1 MTKHLLGL
9 QSVDCS
15 ETVSKLGNRAPLCE
29 GVTMEKP
36 QVLSGRYLHRLEAG
50 KVGANSL
57 VPADSSTPH
66 TCDATFVKVFFTY
79 CCNTPSLNPS
89 GRIIYLYT

>member
-1 MTKHLLGL
+1 LTTHDSIQFIDFTIVDMTKHLLGL

-57 VPADSSTPH
+57 VPVLQERS
-66 TCDATFVKVFFTY
+66 
-79 CCNTPSLNPS
+79 
-89 GRIIYLYT
+89 IISNW